1 MIFIGNTFIL
11 LPSVTVLLI
20 PTQQKFASDIPVLT
34 NQVSSTEN
42 FRSKSS
48 IKGAELVTEKY
59 SIKFPAYLVLLSII
73 VIYTV
78 IFTSFLRFY
87 HFPYPYNQENRK
99 KLDKIISDYQV
110 LGTKKWDEYNKRQ
123 KTREK
128 DLLQELG
135 DFPILYYLTNWNS
148 KTICGSKLTRNPKS
162 QAR

>member
-20 PTQQKFASDIPVLT
+20 PTQQRFTSDIPVLT
-34 NQVSSTEN
+34 IQVYFLSN
-42 FRSKSS
+42 FDKIVKIS
-48 IKGAELVTEKY
+48 IKGAELLAEKY
-59 SIKFPAYLVLLSII
+59 SIKFPAYLVLLSIV

-78 IFTSFLRFY
+78 CFTSFIRFY
-87 HFPYPYNQENRK
+87 HFPYPYTQENRK
-99 KLDKIISDYQV
+99 KLDKIISDYQI

-135 DFPILYYLTNWNS
+135 KFLRIL
-148 KTICGSKLTRNPKS
+148 
-162 QAR
+162 